1 MVQVLSTCRDYD
13 GRTPLHLAA
22 SEGREAVVRCL
33 LQPGHGMHLGA
44 KDRNDNTPLANAA
57 KHRHLGVVSLLV
69 EAGAPLGLAEHR
81 LSGIL
86 CSLTQARDH
95 DGLRLYIAAKADVTA
110 ADYDHRTALHIAA
123 ADGNPE
129 ATRLLLGAGAD
140 PSSRDRWGRTA
151 LQEAT
156 TPNNPEGGVRP
167 HRGHGEVAAMLR
179 GHGGRSGRPT
189 DFVAV
194 D

>member
-69 EAGAPLGLAEHR
+69 EAGAPLGLAQHR

-95 DGLRLYIAAKADVTA
+95 DGLRIYIAAKADVTA
-110 ADYDHRTALHIAA
+110 ADYDHRTALPHLRRRT
-123 ADGNPE
+123 
-129 ATRLLLGAGAD
+129 ATPRRRACCSGRGRIRARATAGAGRRCKRRRRPTTRREGRSHIVATW
-140 PSSRDRWGRTA
+140 RWRRCCAGT
-151 LQEAT
+151 
-156 TPNNPEGGVRP
+156 GC
-167 HRGHGEVAAMLR
+167 AA
-179 GHGGRSGRPT
+179 GGRPVS
-189 DFVAV
+189 
-194 D
+194 